1 MKKSILA
8 FAIAVS
14 ALLGINQSAAAADH
28 SHDEITT
35 LTTVSNINKI
45 EVHGNVELYLSDGM
59 TDQVKVYNKYYSENA
74 LVQSENGVL
83 KISSYKAQKLIVWI
97 TVTNLGDLS
106 VYDNAQ
112 VKSFGKLSALNLDVK
127 MYDNASAQLNMD
139 AYAVSLKLNGHAKA
153 DIEGSITEAELNYD
167 RSASLN
173 TTNLNSDHLVKRM
186 NRADA
191 EETSIVEL

>member
-1 MKKSILA
+1 MKKSILTLAIAIAAILGVSQSA
-8 FAIAVS
+8 FAGNKDHEAV
-14 ALLGINQSAAAADH
+14 
-28 SHDEITT
+28 TV
-35 LTTVSNINKI
+35 LTAISNINKI
-45 EVHGNVELYLSDGM
+45 EVRGNVELYLSDGM

-127 MYDNASAQLNMD
+127 MY
-139 AYAVSLKLNGHAKA
+139 
-153 DIEGSITEAELNYD
+153 
-167 RSASLN
+167 
-173 TTNLNSDHLVKRM
+173 
-186 NRADA
+186 
-191 EETSIVEL
+191 